1 MKLGVY
7 AGQTCFIVVPD
18 FLLPP
23 SATALYAPLVFSGF
37 VDERAVRGKDIAN
50 ILDSIDACFYAIV
63 EETVV
68 QAWPL
73 SMTA

>member
-23 SATALYAPLVFSGF
+23 SATALYAPLIFSGF
-37 VDERAVRGKDIAN
+37 VDERAVRTTDISS
-50 ILDSIDACFYAIV
+50 ILNSIDTCFYAIV
-63 EETVV
+63 EETIVR
-68 QAWPL
+68 AGPL
-73 SMTA
+73 SITA